1 MFGFG
6 FACLGVMGL
15 IGFIGLIGFM
25 GVAIDPIKP
34 ISTYPTYSPLYKDI
48 KKKRENRKGF
58 SRFFYK
64 VAYYFTY
71 LSSQPKNSRFQTS
84 EFCGLKT

>member
-6 FACLGVMGL
+6 FAFLGVVGL

-48 KKKRENRKGF
+48 KKSEKTAKDFPAFFTKWPVISHICRASRRIRGSKRASF
-58 SRFFYK
+58 A
-64 VAYYFTY
+64 V
-71 LSSQPKNSRFQTS
+71 
-84 EFCGLKT
+84 